1 MIAYCP
7 LEDLEPRQQEVVA
20 SVPQKEVPEIGAEDT
35 ELNYLHPTP
44 CALCSVPC
52 TLCLTPYISCLQ
64 QGADAITMLTK
75 RSEVLALY
83 V

>member
-35 ELNYLHPTP
+35 ELNNVIL
-44 CALCSVPC
+44 AFIVGVVMLAVS
-52 TLCLTPYISCLQ
+52 
-64 QGADAITMLTK
+64 DATK
-75 RSEVLALY
+75 K
-83 V
+83 

>member
-35 ELNYLHPTP
+35 ASEIVQKVFRTAMQALDVIVCCMKEGFRQLHTI
-44 CALCSVPC
+44 CVW
-52 TLCLTPYISCLQ
+52 
-64 QGADAITMLTK
+64 
-75 RSEVLALY
+75 
-83 V
+83 